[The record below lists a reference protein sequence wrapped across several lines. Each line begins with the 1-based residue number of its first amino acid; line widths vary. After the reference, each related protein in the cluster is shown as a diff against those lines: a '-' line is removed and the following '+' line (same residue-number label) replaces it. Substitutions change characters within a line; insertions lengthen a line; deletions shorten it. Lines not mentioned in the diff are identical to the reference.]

1 MSDLKHDVIAQR
13 WAALIQER
21 LDSGM
26 TIKEW
31 CLERN
36 IKESQYYYWLKTL
49 RKKELAAA
57 DQERQVSPF
66 VELPDICRE
75 QEPAQGNTRSH
86 YPKGGYS
93 NRSHRIR
100 FCGIH
105 CKDHGGAVLCSMT
118 RNSTAGSIWH
128 MAIQTSVSG

>member
-1 MSDLKHDVIAQR
+1 MADLKHDVIAER
-13 WAALIQER
+13 WATLIQER

-49 RKKELAAA
+49 RKEELAAA

-66 VELPDICRE
+66 VELPDICRG
-75 QEPAQGNTRSH
+75 QNPAQG
-86 YPKGGYS
+86 KLAAI
-93 NRSHRIR
+93 IR
-100 FCGIH
+100 RGDITIEVTES
-105 CKDHGGAVLCSMT
+105 AS
-118 RNSTAGSIWH
+118 AGFIARVMEALAH
-128 MAIQTSVSG
+128 A

>member
-13 WAALIQER
+13 WVALIQER

-49 RKKELAAA
+49 RKEELAAA

-75 QEPAQGNTRSH
+75 QEPAQGKPAAIIR
-86 YPKGGYS
+86 KGG
-93 NRSHRIR
+93 
-100 FCGIH
+100 GI
-105 CKDHGGAVLCSMT
+105 AIEVTESA
-118 RNSTAGSIWH
+118 SAGFIAKIMEALSY
-128 MAIQTSVSG
+128 AQ

>member
-49 RKKELAAA
+49 RKEELAAA

-66 VELPDICRE
+66 VELPDICRGRD
-75 QEPAQGNTRSH
+75 PA
-86 YPKGGYS
+86 
-93 NRSHRIR
+93 
-100 FCGIH
+100 
-105 CKDHGGAVLCSMT
+105 
-118 RNSTAGSIWH
+118 
-128 MAIQTSVSG
+128 

>member
-1 MSDLKHDVIAQR
+1 MTLKTLTSFRSEVYGRCQIKHDVIAEH

-49 RKKELAAA
+49 RKEELAAA
-57 DQERQVSPF
+57 DQERQASPF
-66 VELPDICRE
+66 VELPDICRGR
-75 QEPAQGNTRSH
+75 EPAQGK
-86 YPKGGYS
+86 PAAI
-93 NRSHRIR
+93 IR
-100 FCGIH
+100 RGDITIEVTES
-105 CKDHGGAVLCSMT
+105 AS
-118 RNSTAGSIWH
+118 AGFIARVMEALTH
-128 MAIQTSVSG
+128 A

>member
-49 RKKELAAA
+49 RKEELAAA

-66 VELPDICRE
+66 LALPDICRGW
-75 QEPAQGNTRSH
+75 EPVLGKPVAVIR
-86 YPKGGYS
+86 KGAITIEVTES
-93 NRSHRIR
+93 AS
-100 FCGIH
+100 
-105 CKDHGGAVLCSMT
+105 
-118 RNSTAGSIWH
+118 AGFIARVMEALAH
-128 MAIQTSVSG
+128 A